1 MLYCDIKADIM
12 DAMRNKDY
20 AKRDCLK
27 NVMGKAKMT
36 VKDSRIDLG
45 SEEIPDDI
53 MLDALNKE
61 VKQLNQTIDA
71 LKDHKDTELY
81 KLSVVQIDLLNKYL
95 PKQMTKEEIEKEVI
109 DILSG
114 GDYNNFGQMMKACMA
129 ELKGK
134 ADSKLI
140 KEVVVNYSKG

>member
-109 DILSG
+109 DILSNG
-114 GDYNNFGQMMKACMA
+114 EYNSFGQAMKACMA

-140 KEVVVNYSKG
+140 KEAVENYNK

>member
-1 MLYCDIKADIM
+1 MLYCDIKTDIM

-36 VKDSRIDLG
+36 VKDSRIELD
-45 SEEIPDDI
+45 SEEIPEDI
-53 MLDALNKE
+53 ILDALNKE
-61 VKQLNQTIDA
+61 VKQLNQTIA
-71 LKDHKDTELY
+71 SLENRKDTDLY
-81 KLSVVQIDLLNKYL
+81 KLSVVQLDLLNKYL

-109 DILSG
+109 DILSNG
-114 GDYNNFGQMMKACMA
+114 EYNGFGQMMKACMA

-134 ADSKLI
+134 ADSKMI
-140 KEVVVNYSKG
+140 KEAVENYNKG

>member
-1 MLYCDIKADIM
+1 MLYHDIKADIVE
-12 DAMRNKDY
+12 AMREKNN

-27 NVMGKAKMT
+27 NVMGKAKMV
-36 VKDSRIDLG
+36 VKESRRDI
-45 SEEIPDDI
+45 STEEIPDDI
-53 MLDALNKE
+53 MLDAINKE
-61 VKQLNQTIDA
+61 VKQLNQTISALESRKDA
-71 LKDHKDTELY
+71 ELY
-81 KLSVVQIDLLNKYL
+81 KLSVSQLDILSGYL

-114 GDYNNFGQMMKACMA
+114 GEYNSFGQMMKMVMA

-140 KEVVVNYSKG
+140 KEVVEAYGKE

>member
-1 MLYCDIKADIM
+1 MLYYDIKADIL
-12 DAMRNKDY
+12 DAMKNKDF

-36 VKDSRIDLG
+36 AKDSRIQLD

-71 LKDHKDTELY
+71 LKNRKDAELY
-81 KLSVVQIDLLNKYL
+81 KLSVVQLDLLNKYL

-109 DILSG
+109 DILSNG
-114 GDYNNFGQMMKACMA
+114 EYNGFGQMMKACMA

-140 KEVVVNYSKG
+140 KEAVENYSKG